1 MVHQER
7 RRLRGGGAEE
17 WPVGQA
23 VKTPASHAGN
33 AGSIPARVTKRMDL
47 GWKAGFRY
55 MAKRLNA
62 AKHLTG
68 AYDNGVPPVPIPN
81 TEVKPIR
88 AEDTWRAT
96 AWENRSVPVQNMDD
110 SRWGHPYIY
119 SSIAQLAEHA
129 AVNRRVVGSSPTW
142 GANSKRGCIV
152 RYFPFF
158 FSYKCL

>member
-1 MVHQER
+1 MPR
-7 RRLRGGGAEE
+7 S
-17 WPVGQA
+17 
-23 VKTPASHAGN
+23 T
-33 AGSIPARVTKRMDL
+33 
-47 GWKAGFRY
+47 
-55 MAKRLNA
+55 
-62 AKHLTG
+62 LTG

-88 AEDTWRAT
+88 AEDTWRMT

-142 GANSKRGCIV
+142 GANSKRGLYRKILPLFLFLQMGSLT
-152 RYFPFF
+152 R
-158 FSYKCL
+158 FSLI